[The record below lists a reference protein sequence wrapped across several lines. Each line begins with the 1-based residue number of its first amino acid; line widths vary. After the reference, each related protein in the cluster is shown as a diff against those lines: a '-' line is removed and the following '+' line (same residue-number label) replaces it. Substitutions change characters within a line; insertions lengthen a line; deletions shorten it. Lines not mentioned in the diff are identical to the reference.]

1 MNKCNLENF
10 KIYLEPH
17 PLNKKNTI
25 DFFKQNLKSPFTE
38 GETVDKSKLLRISNF
53 ILFGDTQLGVELA
66 MKNFNVIRVYDSDY
80 IPQYDINNEIPTACN
95 EKKLTYLLNKKKLHR
110 NVKQIEKNYFYKYD
124 FKASNRLQKIL
135 DSL

>member
-1 MNKCNLENF
+1 MNKCNLDNF

-25 DFFKQNLKSPFTE
+25 DFFKQNLKTPFIE

-66 MKNFNVIRVYDSDY
+66 MKNFNVVRVYDSDY
-80 IPQYDINNEIPTACN
+80 IPQ
-95 EKKLTYLLNKKKLHR
+95 
-110 NVKQIEKNYFYKYD
+110 
-124 FKASNRLQKIL
+124 
-135 DSL
+135 

>member
-1 MNKCNLENF
+1 M
-10 KIYLEPH
+10 
-17 PLNKKNTI
+17 
-25 DFFKQNLKSPFTE
+25 S
-38 GETVDKSKLLRISNF
+38 KSKKLLEIIKKAVREEVRTVVREE
-53 ILFGDTQLGVELA
+53 LREVLG
-66 MKNFNVIRVYDSDY
+66 
-80 IPQYDINNEIPTACN
+80 N

>member
-1 MNKCNLENF
+1 
-10 KIYLEPH
+10 
-17 PLNKKNTI
+17 
-25 DFFKQNLKSPFTE
+25 
-38 GETVDKSKLLRISNF
+38 
-53 ILFGDTQLGVELA
+53 

-95 EKKLTYLLNKKKLHR
+95 EKRLTYLLNKKKLHR

-135 DSL
+135 DNL